1 MPRPPTAVGTYG
13 TIRVNGEPG
22 HYVARAWFRDLDGKA
37 RQVERRGPTKTK
49 AKDALR
55 LALRDRARTATGI
68 SGDTRIREIAPEW
81 LAGIDAAVNAGER
94 SPSTAEQYRR
104 QLDVVVLPGV
114 GELRVREAT
123 VPLLDSFIQTVQ
135 AHRGTAAAKLARS
148 VLSGLLGVAVRHG
161 AIPTNP
167 VRDLGRIHAGRRKA
181 TRSLTLAE
189 CRAWL
194 AQLDADEDARDKDLP
209 ELCRFMIGTGVRI
222 GEALSVAWPE
232 VDLDAGTVDVSRTLI
247 RLTGVGL
254 IRKSTKTETGERIL
268 TLPRFVITM
277 LQARNPDGDALGPV
291 FPDTLGGWRDP
302 SNTRRALREAR
313 GSDGFAWVTSH
324 VFRRT
329 CATILDQS
337 GQSPRAVAD
346 QLGHA
351 QVSMT
356 QNFYLGRRIA
366 NPGAAAAL
374 DTWHDQEDELHG

>member
-1 MPRPPTAVGTYG
+1 MPRPPTAVGTHG

-37 RQVERRGPTKTK
+37 RQVERSGSTKTK
-49 AKDALR
+49 AKDALK

-135 AHRGTAAAKLARS
+135 VHRGTAAAKLARS
-148 VLSGLLGVAVRHG
+148 VLALGGATDPAVRPPS
-161 AIPTNP
+161 AQ
-167 VRDLGRIHAGRRKA
+167 A
-181 TRSLTLAE
+181 TRRSLRVPRLASQS
-189 CRAWL
+189 RT
-194 AQLDADEDARDKDLP
+194 DARDKDLP
-209 ELCRFMIGTGVRI
+209 DLCRFMIGTGVRI
-222 GEALSVAWPE
+222 GEALAVAWPE
-232 VDLDAGTVDVSRTLI
+232 VDLDEATVDVSRTLI

-268 TLPRFVITM
+268 TLPRFVVTM
-277 LQARNPDGDALGPV
+277 LRRRNPDGDALGPV

-302 SNTRRALREAR
+302 SNTRRALRDAR
-313 GSDGFAWVTSH
+313 GSEGFAWVTSH

-337 GQSPRAVAD
+337 GQSTRSDRRSARPRTGLDDPEPLPRPAHRQPRRCCRARRMARP
-346 QLGHA
+346 G
-351 QVSMT
+351 
-356 QNFYLGRRIA
+356 GRTSWVI
-366 NPGAAAAL
+366 
-374 DTWHDQEDELHG
+374 HGLCRSQRATPRT